1 MSRGGLRGAHKN
13 DGKPLK
19 FPPELRGWG
28 GAAEEFLV
36 KWSAWSRSGHAC
48 PAKPWEAAEGIPTA
62 PLRSPEPP
70 EVQPVPTVLL

>member
-36 KWSAWSRSGHAC
+36 KWSAWSRSDHAV
-48 PAKPWEAAEGIPTA
+48 
-62 PLRSPEPP
+62 
-70 EVQPVPTVLL
+70 VQPSPGKLQREFSLLF